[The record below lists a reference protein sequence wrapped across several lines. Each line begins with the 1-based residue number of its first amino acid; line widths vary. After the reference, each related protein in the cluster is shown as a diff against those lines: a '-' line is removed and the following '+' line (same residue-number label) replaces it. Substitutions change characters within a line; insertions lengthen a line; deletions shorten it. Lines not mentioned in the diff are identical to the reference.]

1 MYSKVYEEIEDY
13 GKISCNLKE
22 LLIKNNI
29 TIYRLSNITNI
40 KYEIIKKYCD
50 NNIQRVDLDIL
61 ARLCFCL
68 KCDVVDLLKYE
79 K

>member
-22 LLIKNNI
+22 LLEKNNI